1 MAACRQLE
9 QQLGACT
16 RLGEQQLA
24 GCRQPAMAMGQ
35 LGPSGKS
42 GMPVRGG
49 LIPIPPGGIGLGEA
63 SSSPS
68 RTDTKTS
75 S

>member
-35 LGPSGKS
+35 LGLDRVARVACQS
-42 GMPVRGG
+42 V
-49 LIPIPPGGIGLGEA
+49 E
-63 SSSPS
+63 
-68 RTDTKTS
+68 D
-75 S
+75 